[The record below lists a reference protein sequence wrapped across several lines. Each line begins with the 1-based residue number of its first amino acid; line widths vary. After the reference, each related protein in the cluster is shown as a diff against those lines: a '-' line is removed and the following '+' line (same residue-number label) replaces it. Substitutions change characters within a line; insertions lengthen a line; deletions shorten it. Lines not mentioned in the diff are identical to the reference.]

1 MTSPRGPVPRDAI
14 PAGTVS
20 TIRGRYQAPG
30 LIWLARVVMVAGLVG
45 AVLPG
50 AAGTAVATAAVA
62 AVVAAPLLRVAWL
75 VFRWIQERDRRFVVI
90 ALALLGVIAAGA
102 VLSALGVGN

>member
-1 MTSPRGPVPRDAI
+1 MTGPREPI

-20 TIRGRYQAPG
+20 TIRGRYQGPA
-30 LIWLARVVMVAGLVG
+30 LTWLTRIVLVAGVLG

-50 AAGTAVATAAVA
+50 DAGTAVATAAVA

-75 VFRWIQERDRRFVVI
+75 VYRWTQERDRRFVVLGS
-90 ALALLGVIAAGA
+90 AVLGVIAAGA
-102 VLSALGVGN
+102 ALSAAGVGG